1 MNEEHPSVTAEGA
14 LIMRALHQ
22 ILDDEPKVL
31 DDPIAPQ
38 LINLESEFYK
48 SRLELLERLPVSLKM
63 RVRSGFVMR
72 SRYTEDCLL
81 ESFGNGVRQYVL
93 LGAGFD
99 TFAWRQPPWAASLQV
114 FEVDHPAN
122 TAMEIQTLRGTWYFS
137 SSQRE
142 YRASRFRENI
152 ACGWLVDRRFESY
165 RSSILFGAG
174 SDSVSQRRGTR
185 PDAQIHTFHAPHK
198 RNRFQLR
205 AARSCVADRRGGSRC
220 NVCG

>member
-22 ILDDEPKVL
+22 MLDDDPKIL
-31 DDPIAPQ
+31 NDPIAPQ
-38 LINLESEFYK
+38 LIDQKSEFYK

-99 TFAWRQPPWAASLQV
+99 TFAWRQPPWPLHFRSSRS
-114 FEVDHPAN
+114 
-122 TAMEIQTLRGTWYFS
+122 TILRPS
-137 SSQRE
+137 DRNSN
-142 YRASRFRENI
+142 ASRHL
-152 ACGWLVDRRFESY
+152 A
-165 RSSILFGAG
+165 
-174 SDSVSQRRGTR
+174 
-185 PDAQIHTFHAPHK
+185 
-198 RNRFQLR
+198 FQFQPT
-205 AARSCVADRRGGSRC
+205 
-220 NVCG
+220 